1 MTQQIVGLAIVF
13 GLLGALALWARRRP
27 VPSRRLD
34 VIETT
39 ALGQGRAVA
48 VVRAGSKRLLVGVT
62 GSSITTLAQ
71 LDASEWSD
79 GERGDGEWRDG
90 EKHDRLASA
99 P

>member
-13 GLLGALALWARRRP
+13 GLLSLLALWTRKRP
-27 VPSRRLD
+27 SAGRRLD
-34 VIETT
+34 VLETT

-48 VVRAGSKRLLVGVT
+48 VVRAGSKRLLLGVT

-71 LDASEWSD
+71 LDASEWNE
-79 GERGDGEWRDG
+79 GECNE
-90 EKHDRLASA
+90 A

>member
-1 MTQQIVGLAIVF
+1 MTGQTLAVALVV
-13 GLLGALALWARRRP
+13 GLLGLLALWARRRA
-27 VPSRRLD
+27 PSNRRLD

-62 GSSITTLAQ
+62 GSSITPLAQ
-71 LDASEWSD
+71 LDASEWAE
-79 GERGDGEWRDG
+79 GEQTEAEWS
-90 EKHDRLASA
+90 EA